1 MAWYSSSA
9 GKKSQPRILYLGK
22 IFFGSEWEV
31 KAFSDKENIK
41 EFSPQTYPKGMA
53 KESSWNRKKKKVKK
67 IFEHLEGRRKK
78 TTERFKIWIN
88 SINFLLLNSL
98 NCVWWLK

>member
-1 MAWYSSSA
+1 MEFLSETIGDGRKWHDILQVQE
-9 GKKSQPRILYLGK
+9 KKSTQNFISRE

-53 KESSWNRKKKKVKK
+53 KESS
-67 IFEHLEGRRKK
+67 
-78 TTERFKIWIN
+78 
-88 SINFLLLNSL
+88 
-98 NCVWWLK
+98 

>member
-53 KESSWNRKKKKVKK
+53 KESSWNRKKKKD
-67 IFEHLEGRRKK
+67 
-78 TTERFKIWIN
+78 
-88 SINFLLLNSL
+88 
-98 NCVWWLK
+98 